1 MIGSFAMIGM
11 GTIVTRSIKILPG
24 FVYFGNPA
32 KKIKKN
38 TVGFKKK
45 GISKTEIRT
54 LTQIKDLNNEAV
66 DDIFADFIIY
76 PRNEENKL
84 DSLEELK
91 EYQLIHYSDLYKGD
105 KVAYFKTRDFWNIKL
120 ITGAVVGQQPFGGS
134 GKSGTND
141 KAGDIN
147 FIYRLTNQQNVKECI
162 IKPL

>member
-1 MIGSFAMIGM
+1 MSSQ
-11 GTIVTRSIKILPG
+11 TEKIE
-24 FVYFGNPA
+24 N
-32 KKIKKN
+32 II
-38 TVGFKKK
+38 K

-66 DDIFADFIIY
+66 DDIFADFVNY

-120 ITGAVVGQQPFGGS
+120 ITGTVVGQNKKGEYSVKLKGNKIVYVLPKYIFR
-134 GKSGTND
+134 K
-141 KAGDIN
+141 
-147 FIYRLTNQQNVKECI
+147 LTEEEKFKIQLIEAVFT
-162 IKPL
+162 L